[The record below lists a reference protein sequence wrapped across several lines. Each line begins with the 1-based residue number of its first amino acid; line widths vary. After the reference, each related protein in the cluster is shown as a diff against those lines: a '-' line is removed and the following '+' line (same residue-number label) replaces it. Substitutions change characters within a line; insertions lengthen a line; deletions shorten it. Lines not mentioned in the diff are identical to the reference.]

1 MLSYSLKV
9 SRRTTITPA
18 LSGVAAPG
26 VMVTAAPPEP
36 EATAPEP
43 PLEELTGP
51 LDPLPELVPPEV
63 PPEAEAEPPG
73 EPVEDTLPEQAA
85 IRPAE
90 RRAINSDA
98 GF

>member
-1 MLSYSLKV
+1 
-9 SRRTTITPA
+9 
-18 LSGVAAPG
+18 
-26 VMVTAAPPEP
+26 MVTGAPPEP
-36 EATAPEP
+36 EATALEP
-43 PLEELTGP
+43 PLDELTWP

-63 PPEAEAEPPG
+63 PPEAEAPTPG
-73 EPVEDTLPEQAA
+73 EADEDTLPEQAA